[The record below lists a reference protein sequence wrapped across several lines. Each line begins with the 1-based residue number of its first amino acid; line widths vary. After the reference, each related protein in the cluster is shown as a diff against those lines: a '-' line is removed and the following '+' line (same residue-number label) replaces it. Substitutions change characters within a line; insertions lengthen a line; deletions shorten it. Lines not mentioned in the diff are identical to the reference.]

1 MDELK
6 HELFNPPSETDSP
19 SSINHNIMT
28 EVSETAR
35 SEKFTCDDIDEASHH
50 LAQLCDKAI
59 NAEDRANRAN
69 QEEILCWCLYWKDF
83 RNQLDELIR
92 SGGGKFGEK
101 KARSIL
107 YDTITEQLS
116 ILRKKRSQELGV
128 QLRNVSRDSLQLTDA
143 QFQEILDYGISLEKL
158 PPEAGHVSE
167 ISETARPEK
176 ILPTSEENSAEVSI
190 PTPPIPL
197 ADASAKRL
205 NGNSSDNFKE
215 EEWFDEDTFF
225 NEANPTKVNTII
237 SNDDMYFNETNDANT
252 HNGDSNS
259 YNEDSDPDS
268 NSEDEIPGDSDDDG
282 YDRYGGYNEYGE
294 CDRGYYY
301 RDGRYERKTSPMMS
315 PIISPVTA

>member
-1 MDELK
+1 A
-6 HELFNPPSETDSP
+6 NSISE
-19 SSINHNIMT
+19 
-28 EVSETAR
+28 
-35 SEKFTCDDIDEASHH
+35 
-50 LAQLCDKAI
+50 
-59 NAEDRANRAN
+59 
-69 QEEILCWCLYWKDF
+69 
-83 RNQLDELIR
+83 
-92 SGGGKFGEK
+92 
-101 KARSIL
+101 
-107 YDTITEQLS
+107 
-116 ILRKKRSQELGV
+116 
-128 QLRNVSRDSLQLTDA
+128 LTDA
-143 QFQEILDYGISLEKL
+143 QFQEIIDYGISLEKL
-158 PPEAGHVSE
+158 PPEASHVSE

-197 ADASAKRL
+197 AHASAKRL

-259 YNEDSDPDS
+259 CNEDSDPDS

-315 PIISPVTA
+315 PIISPVTAWENFAYLPSIGWKSSRLSYDTACIGKTLENR